1 MAFARAKALKRF
13 FRETWYMLPVSLILA
28 LIIEFLNHHT
38 PEKLILFLSGH
49 PWMFLF
55 NVEIIFNTFLFAELF
70 RRRRGARCGLRCD
83 GGPQRGDGDGR
94 RASGAGEASVRVPR
108 AAAAAAC
115 YACARRLR
123 LGGLLRLR
131 CAMPA
136 LGSCAARP
144 AGSGAR
150 GGK

>member
-1 MAFARAKALKRF
+1 MPSARRSPAPPWTPKPGRRPRRPPPRASRPWNVSARGKAMAFARAKALKRF

-70 RRRRGARCGLRCD
+70 
-83 GGPQRGDGDGR
+83 
-94 RASGAGEASVRVPR
+94 
-108 AAAAAAC
+108 
-115 YACARRLR
+115 
-123 LGGLLRLR
+123 
-131 CAMPA
+131 
-136 LGSCAARP
+136 
-144 AGSGAR
+144 
-150 GGK
+150 

>member
-70 RRRRGARCGLRCD
+70 RRRRGARWVLGILWVVL
-83 GGPQRGDGDGR
+83 GAVNSR
-94 RASGAGEASVRVPR
+94 RAEDDH
-108 AAAAAAC
+108 
-115 YACARRLR
+115 RLFQVV
-123 LGGLLRLR
+123 
-131 CAMPA
+131 
-136 LGSCAARP
+136 
-144 AGSGAR
+144 
-150 GGK
+150 

>member
-70 RRRRGARCGLRCD
+70 RRRRGARWVL
-83 GGPQRGDGDGR
+83 GGQFHRAGDARSAAHHAR
-94 RASGAGEASVRVPR
+94 RAAHSRR
-108 AAAAAAC
+108 AEDDH
-115 YACARRLR
+115 RLFQVV
-123 LGGLLRLR
+123 
-131 CAMPA
+131 
-136 LGSCAARP
+136 
-144 AGSGAR
+144 
-150 GGK
+150 

>member
-70 RRRRGARCGLRCD
+70 RRRRGARWVLGILWVVL
-83 GGPQRGDGDGR
+83 GAVNSIVQVT
-94 RASGAGEASVRVPR
+94 RAFCRSPR
-108 AAAAAAC
+108 ATC
-115 YACARRLR
+115 CSFPT
-123 LGGLLRLR
+123 G
-131 CAMPA
+131 
-136 LGSCAARP
+136 
-144 AGSGAR
+144 
-150 GGK
+150 